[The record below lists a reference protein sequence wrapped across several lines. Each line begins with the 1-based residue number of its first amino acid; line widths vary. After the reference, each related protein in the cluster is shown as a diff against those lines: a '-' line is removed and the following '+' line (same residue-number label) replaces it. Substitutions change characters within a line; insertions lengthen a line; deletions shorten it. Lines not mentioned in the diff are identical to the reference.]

1 MRPSS
6 TMSFEPGL
14 DRGVPWGRDL
24 FTFVTS
30 AAGHM
35 MRTLQKPRKN
45 KPSKR
50 QVNHR
55 RFLHNMIQ
63 RKFAEIEA
71 ANQQL
76 ASALFSADTS
86 QSQSEMKSSH
96 KNEVKN
102 LRNATADSCETET
115 PPKQQDKGNDC
126 RTLNTLVVNPE
137 TSFLKSKVLNHL
149 NSGEG
154 SQTWEGVEQ
163 FEHSREN
170 SPQTTDFS
178 CEREQIQST
187 AADLDN
193 LAQVTNIILEESVFS
208 WLESTER
215 RRQNSDADTLGSPDV
230 EQQYLGIALFDM
242 SPTSAAVSPFS
253 LDSCDFEEQMHQDGD
268 HSSEM
273 QHVTESFQVDVMEN
287 LELLDSM
294 EGYLQSH
301 HGDQR
306 NLASVWHMQSEE
318 DQSYFQD
325 NLTFFNTSHEGCV
338 MDNQTDCAVGVI
350 TGLEAGSQVTML
362 QESSVKALNV
372 EHDLIDTVACSLAP
386 CGSSCHQN
394 QTRYADLDMQIE
406 LTKDC
411 YQSQS
416 EPDINITVSK
426 EDQFSACGSWSMSEK
441 NLKDLE
447 QCNFADHSID
457 DQVLQRLEHGHPN
470 HALTKYWDQQHVLT
484 DVEKNIIQTET
495 TLCPNSVYDSP
506 PGPVSLST
514 AQWYGLGMPALANN
528 DCRGESCSYS
538 SCDEDGSI
546 PSFEGV
552 AQSFPAPARKL
563 HPKPVST
570 PPLNEDWLF
579 SNIIAE
585 VDFTG
590 MVRSA
595 KCTYC

>member
-1 MRPSS
+1 
-6 TMSFEPGL
+6 MSFEPGL

-96 KNEVKN
+96 KNEVKK
-102 LRNATADSCETET
+102 LKNATADSCETET
-115 PPKQQDKGNDC
+115 PTKEQDKGNDR

-137 TSFLKSKVLNHL
+137 TSFLKNKVLNHP

-154 SQTWEGVEQ
+154 SQTWEGAEQ
-163 FEHSREN
+163 FEH

-193 LAQVTNIILEESVFS
+193 LAQVTNIILEESMFS
-208 WLESTER
+208 WLESTET
-215 RRQNSDADTLGSPDV
+215 RRQNSDADTPGSPDV
-230 EQQYLGIALFDM
+230 DQQYLGIALFDM

-253 LDSCDFEEQMHQDGD
+253 LESCDFEEQMHQDGD

-273 QHVTESFQVDVMEN
+273 QHIAESFQMDVMEN

-338 MDNQTDCAVGVI
+338 MDNQTDCAGGVI
-350 TGLEAGSQVTML
+350 SGLEAGSQVSML
-362 QESSVKALNV
+362 QESSVKAFNV
-372 EHDLIDTVACSLAP
+372 EHDLI
-386 CGSSCHQN
+386 
-394 QTRYADLDMQIE
+394 
-406 LTKDC
+406 
-411 YQSQS
+411 
-416 EPDINITVSK
+416 
-426 EDQFSACGSWSMSEK
+426 
-441 NLKDLE
+441 
-447 QCNFADHSID
+447 
-457 DQVLQRLEHGHPN
+457 
-470 HALTKYWDQQHVLT
+470 
-484 DVEKNIIQTET
+484 
-495 TLCPNSVYDSP
+495 VYDSP

-514 AQWYGLGMPALANN
+514 AQWYGLGMPVLANN

-538 SCDEDGSI
+538 NCDEDGSI

-552 AQSFPAPARKL
+552 AQSFPAPAHKL
-563 HPKPVST
+563 HPQPVLT
-570 PPLNEDWLF
+570 PPLEDWLF
-579 SNIIAE
+579 SNIVAE
-585 VDFTG
+585 VDFSG
-590 MVRSA
+590 IVRSA